1 MSTMRT
7 VFPGKSNSL
16 KLPVM
21 FWARVFALT
30 LIALAITIPASAQAK
45 PDYMQ
50 LGREYTKLF
59 TEGDAA
65 DLWLHFSA
73 AMKDTF
79 TNSEVIL
86 GMHLQFAGE
95 YGPETA
101 LLSENVVSVGEF
113 SVYQRE
119 VMFQKLTQPMTY
131 EWSLD
136 AKGVIVGFYLRA
148 AVPAPSRYLDYKDKT
163 NFRLPFKGNWIVLSG
178 GGDIL
183 ENRHA
188 SAKDQRFAYDLL
200 AVKGNKTFSGSG
212 TRPGQHYC
220 FGKAILAPAD
230 GTVFEATDGIP
241 DNVVNAPFPTPPA
254 GNHVII
260 DHGHSEYS
268 VLAHLK
274 LGSVR
279 VKPGDKV
286 VSGQKIG
293 QCGNSGNSPTPHLHF
308 HLQNTPVLFMAEGL
322 PIQFHHYLANKQ
334 FVESG
339 EPARGQ
345 VIRNSKK

>member
-1 MSTMRT
+1 MPFKLGANPLKPLMVCRT
-7 VFPGKSNSL
+7 LFYVLLLS
-16 KLPVM
+16 
-21 FWARVFALT
+21 
-30 LIALAITIPASAQAK
+30 ALARSVPAYAQA
-45 PDYMQ
+45 PTDFMQ
-50 LGREYTKLF
+50 AGRDYTKLF
-59 TEGDAA
+59 TEGNAA

-73 AMKDTF
+73 PMKETF

-101 LLSENVVSVGEF
+101 LLDEKVTTVGQF
-113 SVYQRE
+113 AVYQRV
-119 VMFQKLTQPMTY
+119 VMFQKLTQPMAY

-136 AKGVIVGFYLRA
+136 TKGVIVGFYLRA
-148 AVPAPSRYLDYKDKT
+148 AVPAPSHFLDYTDKT

-178 GGDIL
+178 GRDIL

-188 SAKDQRFAYDLL
+188 SAADQRFAYDIL
-200 AVKGNKTFSGSG
+200 AIQHNKTFSGSG
-212 TRPGQHYC
+212 ARPGQHFC

-230 GTVFEATDGIP
+230 GTVVEATDGIP
-241 DNVVNAPFPTPPA
+241 DNVVNAPFATPPA

-260 DHGHSEYS
+260 DHGNSEYS

-308 HLQNTPVLFMAEGL
+308 HLQNTPVLFKGEGL
-322 PIQFHHYLANKQ
+322 PVQFHHYLANKQ
-334 FVESG
+334 FTESG
-339 EPARGQ
+339 EPGRGQ
-345 VIRNSKK
+345 VIRNTREK